1 MNNTIALAL
10 KVIRKLYIHIHGEHQ
25 LPPLNREMDIN
36 LISEKIS
43 NLLLDEKPC
52 MIARIGA
59 FELDTIINYLCIQE
73 GSKPIYKYITG
84 ECPEWWWNENLLKC
98 MHTNA
103 GFFPPTHTE
112 IEKFCQLMLEDLK
125 SLGILG
131 SWQRKEVYLEKYTPN
146 NLIRVNREYINPFF
160 ANKPWTHC
168 LKGKKILVIH
178 PFAHSIEA
186 QYKRKD
192 KIFTNGFLPDFEL
205 HVIPAIQSIKGSNPQ
220 FSNWFD
226 ALHFMEEQIDN
237 INYDICLL
245 GCGAY
250 GFPLAAHI
258 KRNGKKAIH
267 IGGALQLYFGIKGKR
282 WEGNGYQSEL
292 NNYSRLFNQYW
303 IRPSA
308 EETPSSANNVENS
321 CYW

>member
-1 MNNTIALAL
+1 M
-10 KVIRKLYIHIHGEHQ
+10 
-25 LPPLNREMDIN
+25 
-36 LISEKIS
+36 
-43 NLLLDEKPC
+43 
-52 MIARIGA
+52 
-59 FELDTIINYLCIQE
+59 
-73 GSKPIYKYITG
+73 
-84 ECPEWWWNENLLKC
+84 
-98 MHTNA
+98 
-103 GFFPPTHTE
+103 
-112 IEKFCQLMLEDLK
+112 
-125 SLGILG
+125 
-131 SWQRKEVYLEKYTPN
+131 
-146 NLIRVNREYINPFF
+146 
-160 ANKPWTHC
+160 
-168 LKGKKILVIH
+168 
-178 PFAHSIEA
+178 
-186 QYKRKD
+186 
-192 KIFTNGFLPDFEL
+192 PDFEL